1 MDQRTGSG
9 ARILFLIAL
18 SCACAAA
25 VLEYYQTSNTVEWV
39 SFNDATKRAGEKGK
53 LIYVDF
59 YADWCQPCK
68 QMDRTTFANDSVVA
82 LLSRE
87 FIAVR
92 INIDDPVFGQPMK
105 KRFNIEAMPTAIL
118 MSADRQEVRRKI
130 GYMNAEE
137 FTAWLKEAN

>member
-1 MDQRTGSG
+1 M
-9 ARILFLIAL
+9 
-18 SCACAAA
+18 
-25 VLEYYQTSNTVEWV
+25 EYYQTSNTVEWV

-68 QMDRTTFANDSVVA
+68 QMDRTTFTNDSVVA

-87 FIAVR
+87 FIPVR

-105 KRFNIEAMPTAIL
+105 KRFNIEAMPTAML

-130 GYMNAEE
+130 GFMDAEE
-137 FTAWLKEAN
+137 LIAWLKEAN